1 METPVS
7 LVVILLLLP
16 VGFLI
21 FIAVSIRHSK
31 RQRERLFSQGIQYIK
46 PLRVLLTYVQRHR
59 GMTTAIINGDL
70 QAQAEIDTIATEV
83 NKTLQQ
89 IESFGS
95 WMNHNTK
102 WMSLVDHWERLSKAY
117 EQADTDNNFRQ
128 HNILIANILYLIE
141 DVADDHYLL
150 KKSGTNTDTDWRHL
164 LSIAEYIGQARA
176 LGMGVAIKGE
186 CTNVLR
192 VQLNHLRHKIACN
205 IEPSWPEKAR
215 SDILYLL
222 YCIDT
227 KLVIDKPNI
236 AAMEYF
242 NVATRCIEHVLEQ
255 FDQQIDQLQFY
266 RY

>member
-7 LVVILLLLP
+7 LLVILLLLP
-16 VGFLI
+16 VGFLV
-21 FIAVSIRHSK
+21 FIALSIRHSK

-46 PLRVLLTYVQRHR
+46 PLRLLLTNVQRHR
-59 GMTTAIINGDL
+59 GMTTGYINGNV
-70 QAQAEIDTIATEV
+70 QAKAEIEATSLLV
-83 NKTLQQ
+83 DKTLQQ

-95 WMNHNTK
+95 WMINNTK
-102 WMSLVDHWERLSKAY
+102 WISLIDHWARLSKAY
-117 EQADTDNNFRQ
+117 EQADAENNFRQ

-150 KKSGTNTDTDWRHL
+150 KNSGNNTDTDWRHL

-205 IEPSWPEKAR
+205 IEPAWPEKAR
-215 SDILYLL
+215 TEINYLL
-222 YCIDT
+222 LCIDT
-227 KLVIDKPNI
+227 KLVVDKPNI
-236 AAMEYF
+236 QATEYF
-242 NVATRCIEHVLEQ
+242 NLATRCIEHVLEQ
-255 FDQQIDQLQFY
+255 FDQQIDELQFY